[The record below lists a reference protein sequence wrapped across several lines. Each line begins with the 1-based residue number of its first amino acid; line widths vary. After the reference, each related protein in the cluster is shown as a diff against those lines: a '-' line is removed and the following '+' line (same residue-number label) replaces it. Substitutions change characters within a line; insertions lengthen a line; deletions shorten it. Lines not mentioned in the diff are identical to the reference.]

1 MLAKAKELLG
11 EDKMPTATDQEA
23 EMMEESLSD
32 SDGSDDI
39 DGEQLTPKQS
49 LLNGLVRLGNPRS
62 KKYSLAEREH
72 FVCDLENILKI
83 LTFKETVA
91 FIFPVLDVYAAEEQD
106 YLKIE
111 LFK

>member
-39 DGEQLTPKQS
+39 DGEQLTPK
-49 LLNGLVRLGNPRS
+49 
-62 KKYSLAEREH
+62 
-72 FVCDLENILKI
+72 
-83 LTFKETVA
+83 
-91 FIFPVLDVYAAEEQD
+91 
-106 YLKIE
+106 
-111 LFK
+111 